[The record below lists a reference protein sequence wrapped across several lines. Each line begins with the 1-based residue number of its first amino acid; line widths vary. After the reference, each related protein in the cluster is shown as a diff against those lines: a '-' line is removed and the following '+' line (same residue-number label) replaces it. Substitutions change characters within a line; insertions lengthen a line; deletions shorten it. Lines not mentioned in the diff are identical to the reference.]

1 MKLVLFIC
9 ASVLFTL
16 ESLTSENIFTLNEVI
31 ERAVAVSPNLDIVN
45 KELDISLSQVKK
57 ARAEKFPKFESAVVS
72 GGIFTVIRADFFQPI
87 YTFGKISSAE
97 GAAIKGVEAANAKI
111 NESRNDTVEQATTA
125 YYNLQ
130 LAHTLNDLV
139 AEGKDR
145 SQKLLKSVEDLVSGG
160 SPKANQMDKLN
171 LKILLSN
178 INKNVVSSEKEIKLS
193 RAVLK
198 RMLVI
203 EDVNAFDID
212 SHSLKPIEFEV
223 KNLNYYSEKAL
234 KESPQIQTLDAVL
247 DAKSFLIQKAKSE
260 YYPTFF
266 FGGTL
271 RYNQSTFFEDT
282 FVGGAGVGIR
292 QVLNFSIA
300 ADITEAKA
308 EYSKSLKERD
318 VALKEVDFEIE
329 KAFLETKENRDN
341 LDHEKEGFEAARTLL
356 RNASSNYNLGIGNA
370 NEIIKALG
378 TYLKES
384 AEYHQAVYLHNISV
398 AHLKGV
404 TGNSEY

>member
-1 MKLVLFIC
+1 MVAAIFALMFLTLGSA
-9 ASVLFTL
+9 ASDN
-16 ESLTSENIFTLNEVI
+16 ENIFTLNEVI

-57 ARAEKFPKFESAVVS
+57 ARAEKFPQFESVVVS

-97 GAAIKGVEAANAKI
+97 GAAIKGVEVANAKI

-145 SQKLLKSVEDLVSGG
+145 SQKLLKSVEDLVLGG
-160 SPKANQMDKLN
+160 SPKATQMDKLN

-198 RMLVI
+198 RILVI
-203 EDVNAFDID
+203 EDANANAFDID
-212 SHSLKPIEFEV
+212 SHSLEPIEFEV
-223 KNLNYYSEKAL
+223 KNLNYYTEKAL
-234 KESPQIQTLDAVL
+234 KERPQIQALEAVL

-271 RYNQSTFFEDT
+271 RYNQSPLFEDT
-282 FVGGAGVGIR
+282 FVGGAGIGIR
-292 QVLNFSIA
+292 QILNFSIA

-308 EYSKSLKERD
+308 EHSKSLKEKD
-318 VALKEVDFEIE
+318 VALKEMDFEIE
-329 KAFLETKENRDN
+329 KAFLDEQLKYYVERQPD
-341 LDHEKEGFEAARTLL
+341 DIPHLL
-356 RNASSNYNLGIGNA
+356 
-370 NEIIKALG
+370 
-378 TYLKES
+378 
-384 AEYHQAVYLHNISV
+384 
-398 AHLKGV
+398 
-404 TGNSEY
+404 